1 MNQAK
6 EFFTMFR
13 EVSRLYDS
21 FVSPVKEAR
30 GLTRCK
36 LDILAFL
43 RNNPGN
49 DTARDIIEKRCL
61 PKANVSVAVDSLV
74 RKGLLSRAP
83 DPADRRLTRLVLT
96 EAADDVLPDILK
108 AQAAFQEALFAGLS
122 EEEVRQYHRLNE
134 KLFDGIQKAA
144 TGRNSDAGE

>member
-21 FVSPVKEAR
+21 YVSPVKEAR
-30 GLTRCK
+30 GLTRCE

-108 AQAAFQEALFAGLS
+108 AQAAFQEAFFAGLS

>member
-30 GLTRCK
+30 GLTRCE

-61 PKANVSVAVDSLV
+61 PKANASVAVDSLV

-108 AQAAFQEALFAGLS
+108 AQAAFQEAFFAGLS